1 MDTENNEQWSHN
13 VLGQAKELVQ
23 LLESGQHDA
32 AQSLLD
38 QMRGERDV
46 DLFSEIGKLTRQL
59 HEALIS
65 FQLDNKITSFAA
77 HDIPDARERL
87 NYVITM
93 TEQAANRTMDGLE
106 RCMPLVT
113 QLNHQAS
120 EFRGK
125 MQKLLRREM
134 QPGEFRI
141 LCDDLVAH
149 FESTE
154 KQLGDVQHTLNDV
167 MLAQD
172 YQDLTGQVIRRV
184 ISLVHDVEGSLV
196 ELVKMFGSMTDMAS
210 TAAEPAKTEVKG
222 VEGPIID
229 KTRQDA
235 VHGQDDVD
243 ALLSSLGF

>member
-1 MDTENNEQWSHN
+1 MKTSVDEQWSQT
-13 VLGQAKELVQ
+13 VLGQAKELVA
-23 LLESGQHDA
+23 LLESGQHDEA
-32 AQSLLD
+32 KALLD
-38 QMRGERDV
+38 TMRGDRDV
-46 DLFSEIGKLTRQL
+46 TLFSEIGKLTRQL

-65 FQLDNKITSFAA
+65 FQLDNKISAFAA

-125 MQKLLRREM
+125 MQKLLRKEM
-134 QPGEFRI
+134 QPGEFRA

-149 FESTE
+149 FGETE

-167 MLAQD
+167 ILAQD

-184 ISLVHDVEGSLV
+184 ISLVQEVEGSLV
-196 ELVKMFGSMTDMAS
+196 ELVKMFGNMSELS
-210 TAAEPAKTEVKG
+210 TVKDAAAKPKSG
-222 VEGPIID
+222 VEGPVVD
-229 KTRQDA
+229 KTRQDV